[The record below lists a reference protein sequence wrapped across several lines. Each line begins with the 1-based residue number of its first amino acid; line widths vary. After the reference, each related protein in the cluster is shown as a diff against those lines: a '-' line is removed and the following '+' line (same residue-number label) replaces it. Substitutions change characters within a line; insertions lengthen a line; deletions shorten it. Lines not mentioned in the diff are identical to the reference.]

1 MSGELLRQSQD
12 LRALVVAVRLAMQ
25 QRADVTT
32 HSLSAW
38 EEWAL
43 GEADKLDPIMSGQI
57 ISHLYPP
64 VPPAE
69 EMQCCLLWLIE
80 AAIRVT
86 RLFPTCP
93 NCSSG

>member
-25 QRADVTT
+25 QRADVATQ
-32 HSLSAW
+32 SLSAW

-57 ISHLYPP
+57 MSHLYPP

-69 EMQCCLLWLIE
+69 EMQ
-80 AAIRVT
+80 
-86 RLFPTCP
+86 
-93 NCSSG
+93 